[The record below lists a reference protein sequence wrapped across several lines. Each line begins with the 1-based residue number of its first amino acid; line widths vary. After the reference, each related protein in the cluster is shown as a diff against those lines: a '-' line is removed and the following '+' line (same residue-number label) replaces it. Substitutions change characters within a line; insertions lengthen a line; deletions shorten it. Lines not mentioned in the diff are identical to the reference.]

1 MNYELVLVLK
11 PLLPEDLKSKVLQK
25 VEEYITA
32 QGGKVGKKD
41 VWGKKHLAYP
51 IKKHEEGYYVLY
63 TLTLSPD
70 KTKEFEKELT
80 LMGDVLRHMVV
91 KLD

>member
-11 PLLPEDLKSKVLQK
+11 PLLPEDLKTKVLKK
-25 VEEYITA
+25 VEEYIA
-32 QGGKVGKKD
+32 QEGGKLGKKD
-41 VWGKKHLAYP
+41 IWGKKHLAFP

-63 TLTLSPD
+63 NFSISTD
-70 KTKEFEKELT
+70 KLKEFEKELT